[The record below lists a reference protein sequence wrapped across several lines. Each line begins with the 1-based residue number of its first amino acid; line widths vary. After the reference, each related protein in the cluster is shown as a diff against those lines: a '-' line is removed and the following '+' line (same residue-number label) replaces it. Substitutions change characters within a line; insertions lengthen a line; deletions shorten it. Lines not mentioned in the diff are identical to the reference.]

1 MSVVLMIMHKDISKA
16 TDTADAIDTARKE
29 KERNRNLKCKE
40 GVLLAGTKGIDN
52 EAAAEEANG
61 DANPYLHHPQTNVQA
76 GRVRIILLTAII
88 LCKSTSSSDTR
99 L

>member
-1 MSVVLMIMHKDISKA
+1 MLLIQQ
-16 TDTADAIDTARKE
+16 E
-29 KERNRNLKCKE
+29 KRNRNLKCKE
-40 GVLLAGTKGIDN
+40 GVLLTGTEGIDN
-52 EAAAEEANG
+52 EAAAKEANG

-88 LCKSTSSSDTR
+88 LGKSTSSSDTR

>member
-1 MSVVLMIMHKDISKA
+1 MTEESKK
-16 TDTADAIDTARKE
+16 R
-29 KERNRNLKCKE
+29 ERNLECEE
-40 GVLLAGTKGIDN
+40 GVLLTGTKGVDN

-61 DANPYLHHPQTNVQA
+61 DPNSYLHHAETNVQA

-88 LCKSTSSSDTR
+88 LGKSTSSSDTR